1 MLLLNNDEFLERINL
16 FTKIL
21 AFIEKLNRQSATKAN
36 KLAILDS
43 LLENTHLNDK
53 QKSLFKVLLK

>member
-21 AFIEKLNRQSATKAN
+21 AFIEKLNQSSATKAN
-36 KLAILDS
+36 KIAILDS

-53 QKSLFKVLLK
+53 QKLSFKALLK

>member
-21 AFIEKLNRQSATKAN
+21 AFIEKLNHQSATKAD
-36 KLAILDS
+36 KTAILDS

-53 QKSLFKVLLK
+53 QKSSFKALLE

>member
-21 AFIEKLNRQSATKAN
+21 AFIEKLNQSSATKAN
-36 KLAILDS
+36 KTAILDS

-53 QKSLFKVLLK
+53 QKSSFKELLK

>member
-21 AFIEKLNRQSATKAN
+21 AFIEKLNQSSATKAN
-36 KLAILDS
+36 KTAILDS
-43 LLENTHLNDK
+43 LLENTHLHDK
-53 QKSLFKVLLK
+53 QKSSFKALLK

>member
-21 AFIEKLNRQSATKAN
+21 AFIEKLNHHSATKAN
-36 KLAILDS
+36 KIAILDS
-43 LLENTHLNDK
+43 LLENTRLNDK
-53 QKSLFKVLLK
+53 QNSLFKVLLK